1 MTIQIRRGP
10 LGDQA
15 VSIAFVGVSSEG
27 SSSVHV
33 VNNINNILAQVSA
46 DPFKVDIIDLNGTEN
61 NGGVT
66 TLELFGVHYTDWRDS
81 EGNTFGN
88 AGDVLN
94 HITELKNNFVR
105 LNTVRVV
112 SAGSST
118 TVSFATS
125 TPFEY
130 TALFDNT
137 LEHYWNENDFH
148 STVSV
153 STFDNRKIS
162 GIVTVPGTYV
172 YNLTTRVPVGI
183 VTVAITL
190 DVV

>member
-1 MTIQIRRGP
+1 MTIQIQRGP

-27 SSSVHV
+27 SSSVSV
-33 VNNINNILAQVSA
+33 VNNINNIEAQVSI
-46 DPFKVDIIDLNGTEN
+46 DPDKVDIVDLNATAN
-61 NGGVT
+61 NGGTT
-66 TLELFGVHYTDWRDS
+66 TLELTSVHYTDWRDVDN
-81 EGNTFGN
+81 NTFSS
-88 AGDVLN
+88 ATEVVD
-94 HITELKNNFVR
+94 HIVDLKDTFVK
-105 LNTVRVV
+105 LNTQRVI

-118 TVSFATS
+118 TVSFASS

-130 TALFDNT
+130 TARFDNA

-153 STFDNRKIS
+153 STFDHRKIS
-162 GIVTVPGTYV
+162 GIVTVSGTYV
-172 YNLTTRVPVGI
+172 YNLTMRVPVGI
-183 VTVAITL
+183 VTVPITL

>member
-1 MTIQIRRGP
+1 MTIQIQRGP

-33 VNNINNILAQVSA
+33 VNNINNIEAQISA
-46 DPFKVDIIDLNGTEN
+46 DPFKVDIVDLNATEN

-66 TLELFGVHYTDWRDS
+66 TLELTSVHYTDWRDS
-81 EGNTFGN
+81 EGNSFGN
-88 AGDVLN
+88 AGNVVD
-94 HITELKNNFVR
+94 HIVDLKDRFVK
-105 LNTVRVV
+105 LNTQRIV

-118 TVSFATS
+118 TVSFASS

-130 TALFDNT
+130 TARFDNVF
-137 LEHYWNENDFH
+137 EHYWNENDFH

-172 YNLTTRVPVGI
+172 YNLTMRVPVGI
-183 VTVAITL
+183 VTVPITL